1 MRSSLKILTIVTLA
15 SLAFVPSCTNGPTAR
30 INSATSSASQISKNS
45 REALRSLYAQ
55 NPVAKTLGEKAR
67 GILVFPSITR
77 AGFIVGGQASNG
89 AMIRD
94 TGKISGFYQT
104 TSVSYGLQAG
114 AQQFGYALFIMND
127 QAFADLHRTAGF
139 DVGTSPSL
147 VVVNRGIATSL
158 NTNTINSGIYV
169 FSSIREV

>member
-1 MRSSLKILTIVTLA
+1 
-15 SLAFVPSCTNGPTAR
+15 
-30 INSATSSASQISKNS
+30 
-45 REALRSLYAQ
+45 
-55 NPVAKTLGEKAR
+55 
-67 GILVFPSITR
+67 
-77 AGFIVGGQASNG
+77 
-89 AMIRD
+89 MIRD